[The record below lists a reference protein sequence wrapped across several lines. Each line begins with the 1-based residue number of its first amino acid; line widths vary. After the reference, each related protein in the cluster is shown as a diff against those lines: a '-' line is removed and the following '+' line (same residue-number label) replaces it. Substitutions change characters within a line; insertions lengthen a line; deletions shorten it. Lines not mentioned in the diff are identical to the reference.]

1 MLKMIVPTPAHGVP
15 PTVSASASIEN
26 TSSSGRLK
34 RTALFQLRP
43 SSSSHWPLTPL
54 NLTMRPTSGC
64 GAPKQFVFGA
74 GRPPGL
80 CNSPAMGLQGAA
92 PEPPLQTT
100 PSESGV
106 VWLPEWKTAA

>member
-1 MLKMIVPTPAHGVP
+1 
-15 PTVSASASIEN
+15 VSALIEK

-43 SSSSHWPLTPL
+43 SSSSHCPLTPL
-54 NLTMRPTSGC
+54 NFTMSPTSGC
-64 GAPKQFVFGA
+64 GAPLQFVL
-74 GRPPGL
+74 GRGSPPGKVI
-80 CNSPAMGLQGAA
+80 SPETDVHGAA
-92 PEPPLQTT
+92 PWPPLHTT